1 MTDERATPAAAPRRR
16 SPWRWVAWTVL
27 GALVLVVAY
36 VSVTLAQVYV
46 ASRQDHAE
54 AAGAI
59 VVMGAA
65 QYDGRPSPVLQA
77 RLDHAVQLWRDGYA
91 ELIVV
96 TGGKKAGDRVT
107 QGFAGYQYLMS
118 QGVPEEDIKIEV
130 EGTNSYE
137 ELSAS
142 SLILDNAGVGHHVL
156 IVTDPYHSLRVQQIA
171 AEVGLDPSVSPA
183 DVHGSVESL
192 GRETVAVS
200 LGRLVGYRRLSNL
213 L

>member
-1 MTDERATPAAAPRRR
+1 
-16 SPWRWVAWTVL
+16 
-27 GALVLVVAY
+27 
-36 VSVTLAQVYV
+36 
-46 ASRQDHAE
+46 
-54 AAGAI
+54 
-59 VVMGAA
+59 MGAA

-77 RLDHAVQLWRDGYA
+77 RLDHAVQLWNDGYA
-91 ELIVV
+91 DLIVV

-107 QGFAGYQYLMS
+107 QGFAGYQYLKS
-118 QGVPEEDIKIEV
+118 QGVPDEDIKIEV

-142 SLILDNAGVGHHVL
+142 SLIIDNAGVGNRVL

-171 AEVGLDPSVSPA
+171 EEVGLNASVSPA

-192 GRETVAVS
+192 GR
-200 LGRLVGYRRLSNL
+200 LLGYRRLSNL

>member
-1 MTDERATPAAAPRRR
+1 MVDEPAAVEMPPKRR
-16 SPWRWVAWTVL
+16 SPWRWVVRVAL
-27 GALVLVVAY
+27 GLLALVVLY
-36 VSVTLAQVYV
+36 VGVTFAQVFWT
-46 ASRQDHAE
+46 SRQDE
-54 AAGAI
+54 ARPAGAI

-77 RLDHAVQLWRDGYA
+77 RLDHAVELWKAGYA

-107 QGFAGYQYLMS
+107 QGFAGYQYLKGK
-118 QGVPEEDIKIEV
+118 GVPDEDIKIEV

-142 SLILDNAGVGHHVL
+142 SLIVKNADVSTDVL
-156 IVTDPYHSLRVQQIA
+156 IVTDPYHSFRVQQIA
-171 AEVGLDPSVSPA
+171 NEVGLNASVSPA

-200 LGRLVGYRRLSNL
+200 LGRLLGYRRLSNL